1 MNVYRTRPNI
11 IPWPPLLLVLFGT
24 AAILAHAVMPLT
36 LAFQMSR
43 LAGVITILAGLTID
57 FWAMRTLQLAH
68 TTFLPNRGSNH
79 LVTEGPFRFSRNPIY
94 VANFLL
100 LAGIGLA
107 TGNGWFLAA
116 VPIDALAMH
125 FLAVLREEKHLLAQF
140 GYRYENYCRNV
151 RRWV

>member
-11 IPWPPLLLVLFGT
+11 IPWPPLLLVLFGA
-24 AAILAHAVMPLT
+24 AAILAYAIMPLT
-36 LAFQMSR
+36 LAFHMSR
-43 LAGVITILAGLTID
+43 LLGAMMILSGLTID
-57 FWAMRTLQLAH
+57 FWAMRTLQQAH

-107 TGNGWFLAA
+107 TGNGWFLAVVPLDA
-116 VPIDALAMH
+116 VAMLY
-125 FLAVLREEKHLLAQF
+125 LAVLREEKHLLAQF
-140 GYRYENYCRNV
+140 GYRYENYCRKV
-151 RRWV
+151 RRWA